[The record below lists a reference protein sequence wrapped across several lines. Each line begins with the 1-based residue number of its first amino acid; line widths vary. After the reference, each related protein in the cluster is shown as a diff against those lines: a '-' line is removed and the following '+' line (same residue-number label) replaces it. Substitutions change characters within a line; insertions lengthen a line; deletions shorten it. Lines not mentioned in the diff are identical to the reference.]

1 MGTRQDY
8 IDAVGKLVQGEI
20 PLGEPDRIFAV
31 DTAVE
36 EHARHRPRKV
46 VEDFSGDGGFDYP
59 ISGFA
64 SWTDGFSAIKQ
75 VEYPVDDTDR
85 TADILQ
91 RDEWAIYE
99 KPAGK
104 YLRFR
109 ENTPEAGE
117 SFRVTYFAM
126 HICND
131 TQCTIEGGDE
141 KAVQALAAAI
151 FCEMLATYYAQS
163 HDASIA
169 ADNVDHS
176 SKSRDYSA
184 RAKVYRKSYFDHL
197 GIREGQTQAASVTHD
212 WDQQGSWGSDKLT
225 HKKDY
230 R

>member
-1 MGTRQDY
+1 MSTRQNY

-20 PLGEPDRIFAV
+20 PLGEADKIFAV
-31 DTAVE
+31 DAAIE
-36 EHARHRPRKV
+36 EHAKHRPLKV
-46 VEDFSGDGGFDYP
+46 VEDVSGAGSFDYAL
-59 ISGFA
+59 SGLA

-75 VEYPVDDTDR
+75 VEYPVDDTDQ

-91 RDEWAIYE
+91 RDGWQIYE

-109 ENTPEAGE
+109 ENIPETGE

-126 HICND
+126 HTCDD

-163 HDASIA
+163 QDATIA
-169 ADNVDHS
+169 ADSVDHS

-184 RAKVYRKSYFDHL
+184 RAKVYRKRYFDHL
-197 GIREGQTQAASVTHD
+197 GIKEGETQAAGVTHD
-212 WDQQGSWGSDKLT
+212 WDQQGSWGGDKIT